1 MTLQLGRAHDR
12 SAESMGP
19 RRRFGAIISAM
30 NFPPDI
36 ALSMLREGN
45 ARFVAGR
52 QRPHYTQSERLG
64 VVREQRPW
72 AVVVGCS
79 DSRVPVEVVFDVGPG
94 ELFVIRVAGHVMS
107 DAGYASVRYAVEVL
121 GSKLVVVL
129 GHEDCGAV
137 SAALAGDVPEW
148 LAPITD
154 HVHVGEG
161 LTLPE
166 AVDVHVRESVG
177 EVRSWLAEAGF
188 AQGAPTVVGAAYQ
201 LNSGEVHWL

>member
-1 MTLQLGRAHDR
+1 
-12 SAESMGP
+12 
-19 RRRFGAIISAM
+19 M

-45 ARFVAGR
+45 ARFVAGH
-52 QRPHYTQSERLG
+52 QRPHYTQGERLG
-64 VVREQRPW
+64 VVLEQRPW

-107 DAGYASVRYAVEVL
+107 GAGYASVRYAVEVL

-137 SAALAGDVPEW
+137 AAAIKGDVPEW

-154 HVHVGEG
+154 HVHVGES
-161 LTLPE
+161 LTLAE
-166 AVDVHVRESVG
+166 AVDVHVRESVE
-177 EVRSWLAEAGF
+177 EVREWLAEAGF
-188 AQGAPTVVGAAYQ
+188 AADAPRVVGAAYQ
-201 LNSGEVHWL
+201 LNSGEVHWLG